1 MNTLQPPAPA
11 AAFKFK
17 NIVKWIAAVTS
28 DIGGAIVSGSVE
40 YAADCS
46 TYAYDLVTYSMP

>member
-46 TYAYDLVTYSMP
+46 TYAYAIW